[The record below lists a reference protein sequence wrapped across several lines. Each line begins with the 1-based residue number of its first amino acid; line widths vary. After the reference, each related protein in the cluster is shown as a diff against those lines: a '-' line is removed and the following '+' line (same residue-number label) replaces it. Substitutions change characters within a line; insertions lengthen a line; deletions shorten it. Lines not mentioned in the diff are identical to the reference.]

1 MEFAWDRRKARTNLA
16 KHGVSFEEA
25 ESVFLDESA
34 RLIDD
39 PDHSG
44 NEDRFLL
51 LGYSFQARCLIVSHC
66 YRESDS
72 VIRMIRPAR
81 DSARRGSVLES
92 QMRKEYD
99 FSKSRK
105 NPYAKQLKSQITI
118 RLDTAAVAYF
128 KQMAAELGMPYQ
140 NLINL
145 FLRDCAQQK
154 RRPSIQWPANA
165 STQTVRR

>member
-44 NEDRFLL
+44 DEDRFLL

-72 VIRMIRPAR
+72 VIRMI
-81 DSARRGSVLES
+81 SARRATAQEEEVYWS
-92 QMRKEYD
+92 
-99 FSKSRK
+99 
-105 NPYAKQLKSQITI
+105 LK
-118 RLDTAAVAYF
+118 
-128 KQMAAELGMPYQ
+128 
-140 NLINL
+140 
-145 FLRDCAQQK
+145 
-154 RRPSIQWPANA
+154 
-165 STQTVRR
+165 